1 MHILFADD
9 HKMFADAAVALIYQ
23 AHPQA
28 RIDVVG
34 DYQELSVQI
43 RQNPDYDVVICDLH
57 MPGGRQRHAIAQ
69 IRSVCESA
77 LIILITGS
85 ADPGEIGNAFAQG
98 ADAFVHKTQSATELV
113 RIVEQFAA
121 RRQHSPDED
130 LADCSSSLSNPLSR
144 RERETLRLVATG
156 KQTKEIAQ
164 SMQIAPTTVKV
175 YIRSLLKKTGSKT
188 RTELAVFAIEK
199 GYRP

>member
-9 HKMFADAAVALIYQ
+9 QKMFADAAVALIYQ
-23 AHPQA
+23 AHPEA

-57 MPGGRQRHAIAQ
+57 MPHGQQWHAIAQ
-69 IRSVCESA
+69 IRQVCESA

-85 ADPGEIGNAFAQG
+85 ADSAEIGKALSQG
-98 ADAFVHKTQSATELV
+98 ADAFVHKTQSGTELV
-113 RIVEQFAA
+113 RIVEQFAD
-121 RRQHSPDED
+121 RRRHSPDKD
-130 LADCSSSLSNPLSR
+130 LSDHRPSLSRPFSR
-144 RERETLRLVATG
+144 REHQTLRLVATG

-175 YIRSLLKKTGSKT
+175 YIQSLLKKTGCKT

-199 GYRP
+199 GYQP